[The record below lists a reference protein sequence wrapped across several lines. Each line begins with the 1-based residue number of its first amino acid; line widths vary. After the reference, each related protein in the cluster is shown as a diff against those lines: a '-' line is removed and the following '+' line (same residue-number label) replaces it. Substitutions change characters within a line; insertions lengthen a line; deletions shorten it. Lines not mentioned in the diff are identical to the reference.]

1 MTLLLDLING
11 IPDAL
16 RMSWPFT
23 RLIMALANRYDLS
36 VYEDWSV
43 SP

>member
-1 MTLLLDLING
+1 MSVLIDLINS
-11 IPDAL
+11 IPDTI
-16 RMSWPFT
+16 RFTWPVA